1 MQQPERV
8 SWCLPSYPQAPVA
21 SRPKGAPS
29 GSSANILPHG
39 LARRPTYDHG
49 MSHSHGPA
57 EHAGGRH
64 RGRLL
69 AVFVLVVVFM
79 VVELAVALA
88 TGSLALLSDAGHM
101 TADAV
106 TLGAA
111 YVATRVASRADTK
124 GTRTYGSYRAEVFAS
139 GLAVLIMLAVSA
151 YVGIEA
157 VARWG
162 GTAEVAALP
171 LLVVG
176 ALGLAVNAV
185 SLALLRAGAKESLTV
200 RSAYVE
206 VISDAA
212 GSIGV
217 MLAAGLIAVT
227 GSSVWDS
234 VVGIGIAVFV
244 AVRAVLLGREV
255 LAVLGQHTPRGFDLA
270 AATASLGEIP
280 GVTDVH
286 DLHAWTLTSGM
297 NVATAHLLIATEADG
312 GTVLATA
319 QEVLREQHDIAHAT
333 LQVEATPGREC
344 HDVTW

>member
-1 MQQPERV
+1 
-8 SWCLPSYPQAPVA
+8 
-21 SRPKGAPS
+21 
-29 GSSANILPHG
+29 
-39 LARRPTYDHG
+39 
-49 MSHSHGPA
+49 
-57 EHAGGRH
+57 
-64 RGRLL
+64 
-69 AVFVLVVVFM
+69 
-79 VVELAVALA
+79 
-88 TGSLALLSDAGHM
+88 
-101 TADAV
+101 
-106 TLGAA
+106 
-111 YVATRVASRADTK
+111 
-124 GTRTYGSYRAEVFAS
+124 
-139 GLAVLIMLAVSA
+139 
-151 YVGIEA
+151 
-157 VARWG
+157 
-162 GTAEVAALP
+162 
-171 LLVVG
+171 
-176 ALGLAVNAV
+176 
-185 SLALLRAGAKESLTV
+185 RAGAKESLTV

-217 MLAAGLIAVT
+217 RLAAGLIAVT

-297 NVATAHLLIATEADG
+297 NVATAHLLIAAEVDG